1 MHAVHV
7 AAMANLTTNSL
18 FIATGVLFVVVLL
31 FLAYPYLT
39 LTAAALCGI
48 VHITYNHS
56 SVLYNHYTY
65 FTSVLWPAL
74 SGNDRQPLHSPN
86 LLTGIDLPSPIPHVA
101 SGLETAKNRRS
112 PVDEIVSST
121 PRSTPTSSHG
131 ASAPSVLPLPS
142 RVSPEMVA
150 ADSRQLNFGRI
161 NTPKTSR
168 NQAQDFFQNHV
179 DPSSFQ
185 KLRNRANSGKMIQT
199 TAGPLLSSVRH
210 NPTFDAGLFVNV
222 NSPGFTDRLVRCAN
236 DNSGLNWGHNNP
248 ATQQDRQHYNRNN
261 MQMRS
266 YMSVRKNE
274 IAKSVLESLQE
285 ASRKRIYS
293 QCQEVME
300 DDPGKKRQRKGD
312 SALPNPNCDMY
323 QYRHIRAPS
332 VPSAVGSQS
341 DIQSH
346 GKRLHDDP
354 SRANEAKRLRQ
365 QAKPQSS
372 NNEISSSLS
381 SSKTLLQ
388 RLSGNKRKADCY
400 DFGEDGKG
408 KLFKESA
415 SDVSAPSTS
424 RWLHSQTCE
433 AGESAA
439 RTQEVLRNRKKSPN
453 TSSTTTKKVVQKNVN
468 LNESANVSAI
478 PKSTPAIE
486 RVNIISEKMADKPEV
501 DLTSK
506 LFRKDVVA
514 RSHPKANQSEKKG
527 SSWSQVPPDADE
539 RCLFEQGS
547 SSDLDRPER
556 FQSLLSRM
564 SGQDIRNV
572 KESEDNLKVSDTLKN
587 NSISNLAPDIE
598 KSNSLVTSTVTP
610 SSCAVIAV
618 PSSAAATISGFAAM
632 TEPSP
637 MMMTKVPTSSVAP
650 PASPLSSLIS
660 VNTPPVE
667 NPLSTPAPAP
677 ASTGDKFNSSGK
689 EDLTASSSSAKPMF
703 NFTPS
708 NSQASPRAVNSQT
721 NSPATTST
729 SSFTQPM
736 FQFTVTPLK
745 SGQDTS
751 NVKTAIVS
759 PSDSSN
765 QKTSSS
771 LPILS
776 SNQSPA
782 VVSGSDSFKT
792 PSATFQSGFS
802 FLPVQSQPSVTTLTE
817 SNFKS
822 TAPTVDKP
830 VTFMMSGQKPQF
842 SSGSSSFTPLQHPQV
857 NVTSGNSAPG
867 GSSITFANYKQLQA
881 SEPSQTSVSEK
892 KSFGGFTFSG
902 PSGSIFGGE
911 LNSSNV
917 PPTVTSFS
925 FTPASSLPAINTS
938 AKNTSESKSVGGSGS
953 ITFGTVSTSGT
964 QATSAMAFNFS
975 PPAVVNSATETAVKT
990 TFQLSTNS
998 SISSSNPP
1006 NSGFSNTNQE
1016 VEDSAWEQAH
1026 QHPRGRHEHYNHA
1039 AVGYKSSLRSQL
1051 FSMLCSHHDSEV
1063 RGVAQCAGRGV
1074 VQRAGRGVAQCVGR
1088 GAGLGVGQDAGQSVA
1103 RGVAGAPAGLFNGF
1117 GSIPT
1122 TTSAVTSFGA
1132 PKQNHQQQPQQQQ
1145 PQQQQP
1151 QQQQQQRQQN
1161 QQPSNQQLQTQQQT
1175 QSSGGFSFGSSLSSP
1190 PSAAVPF
1197 GSVTATASV
1206 FGEGAS
1212 QPPAFGGSTTT
1223 GFSLQAAV
1231 PSFKPSP
1238 FTSSNS
1244 SSGLPF
1250 GSLQQTN
1257 VSTNLFGGQTASNN
1271 PPAFGLMSSFSSN
1284 SVPPATSTFGTAA
1297 PPSFGASVSAEST
1310 FGASSTAAPTPA
1322 ISSAFTFG
1330 ASTNDKPPAPSFN
1343 FGAGSTSTTP
1353 AFSFGNNDQQQQN
1366 TMFQFGQPPSSSA
1379 APAFQFGSTSAQ
1391 PGGKLKS

>member
-1 MHAVHV
+1 
-7 AAMANLTTNSL
+7 MANLTTNSL

-248 ATQQDRQHYNRNN
+248 ATQQDRYGSVGLFPIVHLNSSPPSSLTLRNSQKLPSSSVRVKIAPPISPDQRQHYNRNN

-486 RVNIISEKMADKPEV
+486 RVDIISEKMADKPEV

-1006 NSGFSNTNQE
+1006 NSGFSNTNQ
-1016 VEDSAWEQAH
+1016 
-1026 QHPRGRHEHYNHA
+1026 
-1039 AVGYKSSLRSQL
+1039 
-1051 FSMLCSHHDSEV
+1051 
-1063 RGVAQCAGRGV
+1063 
-1074 VQRAGRGVAQCVGR
+1074 
-1088 GAGLGVGQDAGQSVA
+1088 
-1103 RGVAGAPAGLFNGF
+1103 GLFNGF

-1391 PGGKLKS
+1391 PGGSGGFSMGTGPPTPQRTSRALQPRRRRI